1 MAYELDPN
9 LERYADSP
17 EQWEKYLVYCK
28 YGGKEKAEKNSRFSG
43 SAIMRAKQ
51 SILRKAAKYG
61 YSPDH
66 DMTHEAPEGFGVKGV
81 STLYGPDGEL
91 KAQWVK
97 TDRDREAQEMLMR
110 QAVEAMAADL
120 PTLKPRKKTPDTNGD
135 ILSVIPMGDPHFGMY
150 SWADETGEDFDL
162 DIARRDL
169 CAAVDYLV
177 SQSPASEKCV
187 IINLGDFFHVD
198 NLKNMTSQSGNVLD
212 VDTRLPKMVQV
223 GVSALRQSIESALD
237 RHKLVEIINVVGN
250 HDGVLAMALS
260 VMLAN
265 VYEKEP
271 RVIVRDEPTPRHYV
285 EHGKCLIGTTHGDR
299 TKDRDLPGI
308 MATEMPEAWGRTK
321 HRYFYRG
328 HHHHDTLEMFNG
340 CTVEQFSTL
349 APTDAYHNSKGYLSG
364 RNMKLIALHKEYG
377 EVGRSVCSIEMLRGL
392 TSSAHVTPEM
402 VS

>member
-1 MAYELDPN
+1 MGMAYALDTN
-9 LERYADSP
+9 LEQYANSP
-17 EQWEKYLVYCK
+17 EQWAKYVAYCR
-28 YGGKEKAEKNSRFSG
+28 YGGKVHAAKNTDFSP
-43 SAIMRAKQ
+43 SAIQRAKHA
-51 SILRKAAKYG
+51 ILTAAARHG

-66 DMTHEAPEGFGVKGV
+66 DMTHEAPPGFSLKGT
-81 STLYGPDGEL
+81 STLYGPDGEM

-97 TDRDREAQEMLMR
+97 TDRDREAQTQAMQE
-110 QAVEAMAADL
+110 AVEAMAADL
-120 PTLKPRKKTPDTNGD
+120 PTIKPRKKTPDTNED
-135 ILSVIPMGDPHFGMY
+135 LLSVIPMGDPHFGMY

-162 DIARRDL
+162 DIAKRDL

-177 SQSPASEKCV
+177 SQSPASKKCV

-212 VDTRLPKMVQV
+212 VDTRLPKMIQV
-223 GVSALRQSIESALD
+223 GVSAIRQAIESALD
-237 RHKLVEIINVVGN
+237 RHEVVEIINVVGN

-260 VMLAN
+260 VMLSN
-265 VYEKEP
+265 IYEREP

-321 HRYFYRG
+321 FRYFYRG

-349 APTDAYHNSKGYLSG
+349 APNDAWHNAGGYLTG
-364 RNMKLIALHKEYG
+364 RNMKLIAHHKEYG
-377 EVGRSVCSIEMLRGL
+377 EVARSICSIEMLRGL
-392 TSSAHVTPEM
+392 SA
-402 VS
+402 

>member
-1 MAYELDPN
+1 MAHAVDPN

-17 EQWEKYLVYCK
+17 EQWEKYLAYCK
-28 YGGKEKAEKNSRFSG
+28 YGSKAEAEKHTEFSA
-43 SAIMRAKQ
+43 SAISRAKLA
-51 SILRKAAKYG
+51 ILRKAATFG

-97 TDRDREAQEMLMR
+97 TDRDREAQE
-110 QAVEAMAADL
+110 EAMREAVAAMADEL
-120 PTLKPRKKTPDTNGD
+120 PRIPPRKKTPATND
-135 ILSVIPMGDPHFGMY
+135 DLIAVIPMGDPHFGMY
-150 SWADETGEDFDL
+150 AWADETGEDFDL
-162 DIARRDL
+162 DIAKRDL

-177 SQSPASEKCV
+177 SQSPASKKCV

-212 VDTRLPKMVQV
+212 VDTRLPKMIQV
-223 GVSALRQSIESALD
+223 GVSAIRQAIESALD
-237 RHKLVEIINVVGN
+237 RHEVVEIINVVGN

-265 VYEKEP
+265 IYEKEP
-271 RVIVRDEPTPRHYV
+271 RVIVRDEPTPRHYI
-285 EHGKCLIGTTHGDR
+285 EHGKVLIGATHGDR

-321 HRYFYRG
+321 FRYFYRG

-349 APTDAYHNSKGYLSG
+349 APNDAWHNAGGYLTG
-364 RNMKLIALHKEYG
+364 RNMKMLALHKKYG
-377 EVGRSVCSIEMLRGL
+377 EVARSICSIEMLRGL
-392 TSSAHVTPEM
+392 TK
-402 VS
+402 